1 MPQISCPSCRKKINP
16 PDHLAGRRVMCPK
29 CEAVIVVPE
38 ELVKVVEE
46 AAPVEK
52 PALSEEPPFPKS
64 ARMGI
69 VSLVMAMVSIF
80 LLCAPAVSYLSIGLS
95 SLGLLLGLGGLFR
108 ARTESEQ
115 LPPEIAGGVGIC
127 AGFGTRVSHYPL
139 AGVGACLLA
148 LFLTCLPMLIQWLS
162 DQWS

>member
-1 MPQISCPSCRKKINP
+1 MPRISCPSCRKKINP
-16 PDHLAGRRVMCPK
+16 PDHLAGRRVTCPK
-29 CEAVIVVPE
+29 CDAVIVVPT
-38 ELVKVVEE
+38 ELMKVVEE

-52 PALSEEPPFPKS
+52 PSPNEEPPFPKS
-64 ARMGI
+64 ARLGI
-69 VSLVMAMVSIF
+69 VSLVMGMVSF
-80 LLCAPAVSYLSIGLS
+80 LLLCAPAVTYFSIGLS

-108 ARTESEQ
+108 SRTDSEQ
-115 LPPEIAGGVGIC
+115 LPPSIAGGVGIY

-139 AGVGACLLA
+139 AGMAACLLA